1 MNEQTLIID
10 SDSAKL
16 KEVRAEIGKCLR
28 ASGFQDKPLEE
39 MLVAV
44 GEGAANA
51 IRHAYQGE
59 KGHEVRITYQDH
71 PDRIVIRI
79 RDFGKKID
87 LTKIKEPKLPPTEPN
102 GLGIYFMKTILDD
115 LQYNTEHT
123 AGNEV
128 IMTKFKAKPRSEA

>member
-1 MNEQTLIID
+1 MNEYVLVIE

-16 KEVRAEIGKCLR
+16 KQVREEIGKHLR
-28 ASGFQDKPLEE
+28 NSGFQDKPLEE

-59 KGHEVRITYQDH
+59 KGHEVRIVYEDH
-71 PDRIVIRI
+71 PDRVVIRI

-87 LTKIKEPKLPPTEPN
+87 LTKVKTPKLPPTEPN

-123 AGNEV
+123 EGNEV
-128 IMTKFKAKPRSEA
+128 IMTKSKPTSRSGA